1 MTKDD
6 LTNQKFG
13 RLTVLGDVRERTKNG
28 KVLWHCLCD
37 CGTISFVRGDHL
49 KNGSVLSCGC
59 LNDENRHSKFK
70 DLSGVENDHFKVIER
85 SHSENQRVLWLC
97 SCKHCGKKIT
107 LNSNQITQ
115 YTSCGCKRGASKA
128 YMDSIR
134 DPESLKT
141 TRPTAKSSTGVRGVY
156 FNKRKGSYQ
165 AFINVNKKPK
175 YLGSSKDFEKAVA
188 LRKAAEEEYGYHD
201 KE

>member
-1 MTKDD
+1 MKKVD
-6 LTNQKFG
+6 LTGKRYG
-13 RLTVLGDVRERTKNG
+13 RLTVLGDVKKRGADGRI
-28 KVLWHCLCD
+28 LWHCLCD

-134 DPESLKT
+134 DPESLKS
-141 TRPTAKSSTGVRGVY
+141 TRATAKSSTGVRGVY
-156 FNKRKGSYQ
+156 YNKKKDSYQ
-165 AFINVNKKPK
+165 SFINVNKQTV
-175 YLGSSKDFEKAVA
+175 YLGTSKSFEKAVA
-188 LRKAAEEEYGYHD
+188 LRKNAEKEYWG
-201 KE
+201 K